1 MTQPEKRQ
9 LKSKLDKSL
18 APDREQFYLG
28 FDIGGTKCAAVL
40 AAVPVSRPEET
51 SQGKASVAL
60 PRILG
65 RQSFAT
71 REAGGPDGAI
81 EKLTAAAQDL
91 CRLYGEDQKPAGV
104 GIACGSPLDS
114 RRGLILSPPN
124 LPGWDRVAIT
134 DRVSSVL
141 QVPAWLQNDA
151 DAGALAEW
159 RYGAGQGCSNLIFI
173 TFGTGFG
180 AGLILSGRLYSGVND
195 GAGEIGHLRIS
206 PTGPVGYGKAGSL
219 EGFCSGGGIAQ
230 LARQMILEKTQM
242 GQTVAFCD
250 AAGGP
255 QNVTAR
261 TVGEAADNG
270 DPLARAILATSG
282 FYLGQGLAILLDLL
296 NPERIII
303 GSIFARSRRW
313 IWPAADAVLQ
323 KESLERNYRRCQV
336 VPALLGEQIGDLAA
350 VCVALEGAG
359 RKGESVC

>member
-1 MTQPEKRQ
+1 MTQTGEKKRLGKAVKQ
-9 LKSKLDKSL
+9 PS
-18 APDREQFYLG
+18 PDSGALYLG

-40 AAVPVSRPEET
+40 AAVPAPRPDET
-51 SQGKASVAL
+51 DGTKTRAAL

-141 QVPAWLQNDA
+141 QMPAWLQNDA

-180 AGLILSGRLYSGVND
+180 AGLILGGRLYSGVDD

-242 GQTVAFCD
+242 GQAVAFCE
-250 AAGGP
+250 AVGGP
-255 QNVTAR
+255 ENVTAR

-336 VPALLGEQIGDLAA
+336 MPALLGEQIGDLAA
-350 VCVALEGAG
+350 VCVALEGAEK
-359 RKGESVC
+359 KGEPAC